1 MENRTKVEEI
11 HEEIDK
17 NQHGGIELLPIVTR
31 GCLCE
36 LAKKIGFDHPAE
48 KSYDFT
54 NQVQTF
60 RHIWHE
66 GQIISEVVFLCF
78 NEECIL
84 GLRGRQFEGGKCDVI
99 VRVQGCAIF
108 LMVLMFTK

>member
-1 MENRTKVEEI
+1 MENQTKVEEI

-66 GQIISEVVFLCF
+66 GQIISEAFFFCF
-78 NEECIL
+78 NFSKKIPNYLQKYDLASKAEVF
-84 GLRGRQFEGGKCDVI
+84 RSF
-99 VRVQGCAIF
+99 F
-108 LMVLMFTK
+108 

>member
-1 MENRTKVEEI
+1 LENQTKVEEI
-11 HEEIDK
+11 HDEIDK

-66 GQIISEVVFLCF
+66 GQIVSEAIFLCF
-78 NEECIL
+78 NSFKKQTKYL
-84 GLRGRQFEGGKCDVI
+84 QNFALFSRSFRSFFGRIENMKNCF
-99 VRVQGCAIF
+99 
-108 LMVLMFTK
+108 

>member
-1 MENRTKVEEI
+1 MENQTKVEEI
-11 HEEIDK
+11 HDEIDK

-66 GQIISEVVFLCF
+66 GQIVLEAVFLCF
-78 NEECIL
+78 NSSKKE
-84 GLRGRQFEGGKCDVI
+84 
-99 VRVQGCAIF
+99 
-108 LMVLMFTK
+108 TKLSRSAHRTTNFPI

>member
-1 MENRTKVEEI
+1 MENQTKVEEI
-11 HEEIDK
+11 HDEIDK

-66 GQIISEVVFLCF
+66 GQIISEAFFFFCF
-78 NEECIL
+78 NFSKKIPKYLQKYDLASKAEVF
-84 GLRGRQFEGGKCDVI
+84 RSF
-99 VRVQGCAIF
+99 F
-108 LMVLMFTK
+108 